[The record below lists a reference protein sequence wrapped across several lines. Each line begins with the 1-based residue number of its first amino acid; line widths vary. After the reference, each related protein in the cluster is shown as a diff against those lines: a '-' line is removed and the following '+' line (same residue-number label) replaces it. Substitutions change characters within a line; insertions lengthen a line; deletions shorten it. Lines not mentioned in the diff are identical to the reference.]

1 MRLQRPPATGVC
13 PCGATTSGP
22 RRRCR
27 SCVSREHALAYAAA
41 RQDVRVFAVMQRAS
55 GSTWKRVAE
64 DVERVCGWRPS
75 RTTLH
80 AWVRQRRPDIVSTD
94 HPGARPTV
102 AGLRRQLAKA
112 AGQVVRLEADVARL
126 REALQVV
133 LEAPCL
139 GCLDRARKREGNEAS
154 KAAAT
159 SVSSPPPVL
168 PVAASGE
175 RWPDDGDEEVY

>member
-1 MRLQRPPATGVC
+1 MRCQRPAATGTC

-41 RQDVRVFAVMQRAS
+41 RQDIRMFAVMRRAS
-55 GSTWKRVAE
+55 GFTWVRVGM
-64 DVERVCGWRPS
+64 DIERIWGWRPS

-80 AWVRQRRPDIVSTD
+80 AWVRQRRPDIVGTD

-102 AGLRRQLAKA
+102 AGLRRQLLRERAR
-112 AGQVVRLEADVARL
+112 VVTLEADVARL
-126 REALQVV
+126 REMVQTV

-139 GCLDRARKREGNEAS
+139 GCLDRARKSEGTRS
-154 KAAAT
+154 AAT
-159 SVSSPPPVL
+159 TSASPPPVL

-175 RWPDDGDEEVY
+175 RWPDDGDEEAY